1 MHWKKKMTKETVVRW
16 QTEHAPI
23 LQKKIKEILVGQQC
37 TNSIEKIQF
46 RNGCKNW

>member
-1 MHWKKKMTKETVVRW
+1 MTKETVVRW

-46 RNGCKNW
+46 RKKEFSR